1 MEFGSMEDLE
11 RRLKEYRSGKGIA
24 STSAGRVEPVISQS
38 SQLRAYEGIIPSE
51 AYKQDGRS
59 DDPVQRKIDAY
70 LRKSYVVQ
78 VSPEFAKYES
88 VTTDLR
94 PVKYDFLDKELMGRA
109 GIVLERYD
117 NKFIAELGRS
127 VIPMMSSGFSKM
139 GMAALF
145 VLAYHLKKPGRWSD
159 DYLLPDASQL
169 EEFADNRYE
178 EYSDRVISVCG
189 PIQTITATHKYNAAK
204 EASVYAYV
212 AASMLRLFTKSPS
225 NYIRAFNHIV
235 DGYSR
240 FYGEPAD
247 VQLPTPAEAAMRTL
261 SDWFS
266 FDSRAKTTLYRI
278 LYLSNG
284 DQEGAGL
291 KNFLYDIHL
300 SYTGMHIVDI
310 LVRLCEVLNCS
321 PRLVMKIINTGETAR
336 QVSCLVRLMDILE
349 DTSKDRERRMWRYGR
364 VFDETFMADIQTKTC
379 PKLVYIMAAAL
390 QFEDPKTNMG
400 ILDIVQLGDVS
411 PKIKCC
417 VKKLQ
422 HGY

>member
-1 MEFGSMEDLE
+1 
-11 RRLKEYRSGKGIA
+11 
-24 STSAGRVEPVISQS
+24 
-38 SQLRAYEGIIPSE
+38 
-51 AYKQDGRS
+51 
-59 DDPVQRKIDAY
+59 
-70 LRKSYVVQ
+70 
-78 VSPEFAKYES
+78 
-88 VTTDLR
+88 
-94 PVKYDFLDKELMGRA
+94 MGRA

-261 SDWFS
+261 SD
-266 FDSRAKTTLYRI
+266 
-278 LYLSNG
+278 
-284 DQEGAGL
+284 
-291 KNFLYDIHL
+291 
-300 SYTGMHIVDI
+300 
-310 LVRLCEVLNCS
+310 C
-321 PRLVMKIINTGETAR
+321 
-336 QVSCLVRLMDILE
+336 
-349 DTSKDRERRMWRYGR
+349 KDRERRMWRYGR

-411 PKIKCC
+411 PENQVLCKEAATRLLRMIKMTQAKEKDGIKIQLSGAKT
-417 VKKLQ
+417 
-422 HGY
+422 